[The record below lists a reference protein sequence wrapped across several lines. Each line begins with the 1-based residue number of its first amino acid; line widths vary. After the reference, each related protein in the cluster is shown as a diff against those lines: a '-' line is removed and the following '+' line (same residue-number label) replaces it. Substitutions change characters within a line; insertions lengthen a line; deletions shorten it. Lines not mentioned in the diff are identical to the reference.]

1 MSGRP
6 DDGSSLRRRPDQTG
20 SAGQPFVFGGRWL
33 LRVASVVPFV
43 MIGAV
48 AAARDAARAAERS
61 GQAAVAAWAWHQAAR
76 LGDPRAGDPLAK
88 LAQSVD
94 CAFIRTAIEDAQA
107 VK

>member
-1 MSGRP
+1 MTLSRAESRHGTKSALFTPELGVARAWRLAMLG
-6 DDGSSLRRRPDQTG
+6 DDH
-20 SAGQPFVFGGRWL
+20 
-33 LRVASVVPFV
+33 
-43 MIGAV
+43 GAV

-76 LGDPRAGDPLAK
+76 LGDPRAADPLAK

>member
-1 MSGRP
+1 MFAPELGVARAWRLAMLG
-6 DDGSSLRRRPDQTG
+6 DDH
-20 SAGQPFVFGGRWL
+20 
-33 LRVASVVPFV
+33 
-43 MIGAV
+43 GAV

-61 GQAAVAAWAWHQAAR
+61 GQSAVAVWAWHEAAR
-76 LGDPRAGDPLAK
+76 LGDPRAADPLAK